1 MIVPRSILLFLL
13 IQSIYNY
20 LFYPGFN
27 NAPTVIMEMLLMTLR
42 KKKKGYNKTHL
53 GTYRYRCKKTK
64 TGYPVSMVGN
74 YESLFSFKELPKYTK
89 MKEHGRKWIYIKNYK
104 PVMDRI
110 VLDVDC
116 DGDLEKAHEVT
127 KAIMQDF
134 TDIADCINVYYSGKK
149 GFHIEILTEE
159 IDIVDTT
166 AERPMY
172 ACMEYVEFL
181 NYYEDKF
188 NEVDLSLKDV
198 GTRILRIHHTKHE
211 STGNYKILVDINASL
226 QDIQKSS
233 ADNEDMVKAAENYLS
248 KEKTLLLLHTYSKPV
263 EKEEKPKT
271 AKETPAIDGDYSIIA
286 TVFNELNTNLH
297 DKIKLIGSGLNG
309 YVNETELEA
318 IYDFLSETTDI
329 DDSNNA
335 KQSLIDV
342 YNEDRKPFN
351 LGALYNHYDKHNL
364 DPDNFFELSEYL
376 DLKHNEIAYNEFN
389 QLFDEYNQNWFKMLE
404 KELYDYVDNTE
415 NIFNGIIQS
424 LSALFGYGSRFIVVN
439 GGAEVGKSEYV
450 NTIEKL
456 MPFFMDLGSSTPASV
471 RRKHE
476 FAFNKKIV
484 YLGDKGLKGKDDEEF
499 KGLQEVFGGLITE
512 NKFKRDIV
520 IGDKVMQFNLKSK
533 GVCVFYTEPYTNLRV
548 FGAGDQYSTRSTF
561 ITVNPVKDGLSVFL
575 QDETQENPFYPI
587 HKNYIKYILKNP
599 IELKISNKV
608 KTEIYYYSKSS
619 LRTAKYLLGLFKA
632 YCQYIKI
639 SEPGISDVEDF
650 IKVFK
655 PYLDI
660 TDIEYLV
667 YEKLYNN
674 LKPITESELVY
685 KFYDDG
691 SIKTEDML
699 LQTKNRETKIFFTA
713 KQIKTYFK
721 NDFKHNK
728 NLKDTLDQ
736 VPDILTNLYNA
747 GYVER
752 IDWQYNGQ
760 NVYYFLKKG
769 GDTK

>member
-1 MIVPRSILLFLL
+1 MGKDIKVLTLSIFTLILSLLNLKNGIF
-13 IQSIYNY
+13 
-20 LFYPGFN
+20 FYVTDN
-27 NAPTVIMEMLLMTLR
+27 TEHNAPSFEVKEKIGQIKSEILQREIAIPAQNSIASVSTKENET
-42 KKKKGYNKTHL
+42 KKKL
-53 GTYRYRCKKTK
+53 
-64 TGYPVSMVGN
+64 
-74 YESLFSFKELPKYTK
+74 
-89 MKEHGRKWIYIKNYK
+89 
-104 PVMDRI
+104 
-110 VLDVDC
+110 
-116 DGDLEKAHEVT
+116 
-127 KAIMQDF
+127 DF
-134 TDIADCINVYYSGKK
+134 TDTKTSKIDCNKSMPEASNINYCHYMGSEAFFVYG
-149 GFHIEILTEE
+149 H
-159 IDIVDTT
+159 
-166 AERPMY
+166 
-172 ACMEYVEFL
+172 
-181 NYYEDKF
+181 
-188 NEVDLSLKDV
+188 
-198 GTRILRIHHTKHE
+198 
-211 STGNYKILVDINASL
+211 
-226 QDIQKSS
+226 
-233 ADNEDMVKAAENYLS
+233 
-248 KEKTLLLLHTYSKPV
+248 
-263 EKEEKPKT
+263 
-271 AKETPAIDGDYSIIA
+271 
-286 TVFNELNTNLH
+286 
-297 DKIKLIGSGLNG
+297 
-309 YVNETELEA
+309 
-318 IYDFLSETTDI
+318 
-329 DDSNNA
+329 
-335 KQSLIDV
+335 
-342 YNEDRKPFN
+342 
-351 LGALYNHYDKHNL
+351 
-364 DPDNFFELSEYL
+364 
-376 DLKHNEIAYNEFN
+376 
-389 QLFDEYNQNWFKMLE
+389 
-404 KELYDYVDNTE
+404 NTE
-415 NIFNGIIQS
+415 NIFNGIIQT

-561 ITVNPVKDGLSVFL
+561 ITVNPVKVGLSVFL